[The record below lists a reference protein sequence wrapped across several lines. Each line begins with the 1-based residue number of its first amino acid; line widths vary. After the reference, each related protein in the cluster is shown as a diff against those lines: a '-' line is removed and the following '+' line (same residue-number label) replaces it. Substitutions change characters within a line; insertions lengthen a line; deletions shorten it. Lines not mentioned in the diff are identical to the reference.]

1 MPSNKEDFVNLEY
14 LLYYSEFRELNQQYL
29 FVSTIIKNIARI
41 EGLARRTS

>member
-14 LLYYSEFRELNQQYL
+14 LLYYSEFRKLNQQYSL
-29 FVSTIIKNIARI
+29 FRTIIKDIARI